1 MAVFLRLVK
10 TLFCLKTTASKKA
23 KKYLFRLLDYIC
35 LVYYTSPIATNNTGS
50 KKMTLTEALAKLD
63 QMYKDQP
70 KSEKTQD
77 WQASQNWQKQT
88 KEQARAQYNFM
99 RGMP

>member
-1 MAVFLRLVK
+1 MFDFVLNIVFN
-10 TLFCLKTTASKKA
+10 A
-23 KKYLFRLLDYIC
+23 
-35 LVYYTSPIATNNTGS
+35 PIATNNTGS

>member
-1 MAVFLRLVK
+1 MDSGFIANKL
-10 TLFCLKTTASKKA
+10 TNGIYNIINHWY
-23 KKYLFRLLDYIC
+23 YLL
-35 LVYYTSPIATNNTGS
+35 IATNNTGS